1 MQVRDSLCI
10 ALDGSDR
17 QWILATAATLANHT
31 GWLKIGLEAFVA
43 HGPALVSE
51 IADLGPQIF
60 LDLKLHDIPAT
71 VEAAAANC
79 AACGAAMLTV
89 HAGGGRR
96 MIEAAVAG
104 ALTGAVAGPPGVV
117 AVTVLT
123 SLDSQAL
130 EELGVGRSPE
140 NIVLSWAEL
149 ARGAGASG
157 VVASA
162 REASALRTTC
172 GDGFVIVTPGIR
184 SKDAAVDDQ
193 RRVVTPAAA
202 LAAGADILVVG
213 RQITRAP
220 DPVEAAQRI
229 LAEMSAV
236 E

>member
-1 MQVRDSLCI
+1 
-10 ALDGSDR
+10 
-17 QWILATAATLANHT
+17 
-31 GWLKIGLEAFVA
+31 
-43 HGPALVSE
+43 
-51 IADLGPQIF
+51 
-60 LDLKLHDIPAT
+60 
-71 VEAAAANC
+71 
-79 AACGAAMLTV
+79 
-89 HAGGGRR
+89 

-220 DPVEAAQRI
+220 DPVDAAQRI

>member
-17 QWILATAATLANHT
+17 QWILATADTLADHT

-51 IADLGPQIF
+51 IAELGPQIF

-71 VEAAAANC
+71 VEGAAANC

-104 ALTGAVAGPPGVV
+104 ALTGAVAGPPKVV

-140 NIVLSWAEL
+140 NIVLGWAEL

-184 SKDAAVDDQ
+184 SADAAVDDQ

-213 RQITRAP
+213 RPITRAP